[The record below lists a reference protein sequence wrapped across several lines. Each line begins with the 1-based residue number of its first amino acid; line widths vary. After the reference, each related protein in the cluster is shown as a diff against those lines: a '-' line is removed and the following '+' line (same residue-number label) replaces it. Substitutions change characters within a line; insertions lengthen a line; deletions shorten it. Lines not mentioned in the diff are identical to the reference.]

1 MIVDL
6 SNITSGF
13 SDKLRAITFYIAIN
27 NLKSK
32 NKSKVFFIYEK
43 KTKECPFR
51 FIDYCEIKNIKIIKL
66 KKKKISNLKLNSYNT
81 EIKLNNVV
89 ANNPYKKI
97 DNIALFKEWQNS
109 YKKILPGKEI
119 RKKIK
124 NNKLSRNF
132 IGLHLRTTDRTLNFR
147 NILNIQFKDA
157 IFNFQLDFF
166 EKNIA
171 KILEKNS
178 KLRNVYIASDSKD
191 IKENIIKILKKK
203 KFKVYYN
210 NSVYKKRFRETSGK
224 DFLIDFFSLLQ
235 SKIILSTVGAGVTQS
250 ICLIKKIKIINWNN
264 QLNRFILIRVMA
276 LIIILLKKLKNKFN
290 SINSD

>member
-1 MIVDL
+1 ML
-6 SNITSGF
+6 
-13 SDKLRAITFYIAIN
+13 LH
-27 NLKSK
+27 
-32 NKSKVFFIYEK
+32 E
-43 KTKECPFR
+43 
-51 FIDYCEIKNIKIIKL
+51 
-66 KKKKISNLKLNSYNT
+66 
-81 EIKLNNVV
+81 
-89 ANNPYKKI
+89 
-97 DNIALFKEWQNS
+97 
-109 YKKILPGKEI
+109 
-119 RKKIK
+119 KIK

-290 SINSD
+290 SINND

>member
-6 SNITSGF
+6 SNIKSGF